1 MTTKEF
7 LDKYDSGQQFTEEEL
22 YRLWI
27 GDVDIEAEDIEE
39 GVGEQYRWQHIEWRV
54 IKIQDRYFEIARS
67 AGNTEYQPN
76 EYDCQPIEV
85 RPVEKTII
93 VWEAIA
99 NGNNGSY

>member
-1 MTTKEF
+1 MTTNEF
-7 LDKYDSGQQFTEEEL
+7 LNKCDKKELFTEEEL

-39 GVGEQYRWQHIEWRV
+39 GIGEQYRWNHVEWRV
-54 IKIQDRYFEIARS
+54 IKIQDRYFEIARM

-85 RPVEKTII
+85 KPVQKVIT
-93 VWEAIA
+93 VWE
-99 NGNNGSY
+99 SVTS

>member
-7 LDKYDSGQQFTEEEL
+7 LDRYDNKEIFTKEEL

-27 GDVDIEAEDIEE
+27 GDIDVEAKDIEE
-39 GVGEQYRWQHIEWRV
+39 GVREQYRWQHIEWRV
-54 IKIQDRYFEIARS
+54 IKIQDRYFKIARS

-76 EYDCQPIEV
+76 EYDYQPIEV

-93 VWEAIA
+93 VWE
-99 NGNNGSY
+99 GVPKK